1 MRRLCNIERNQDHLC
16 QLGFLSPSGSLTGF
30 GSSYTASLKQGVATA
45 NDVGSSNPPVLLEHE
60 PVGRAVDRRSGRG
73 RGRTSMRVWHA
84 GCSAGNHQGSRH
96 RPSIIDDPGS
106 TNVTANANVAI
117 GGRVAGSRRGHGRG
131 VHGGATRSPSKP
143 AALQVQ
149 QDWTMCSINEIDE
162 NFQFVSQNYVID
174 HLLSDHCKSCA
185 QNIQSQ
191 LSLFHLLISTAF
203 DSIIEFT
210 NESLNEKNLIPLSYG
225 ELRCFIGTLLMTSV
239 FNTSVEKSWELM
251 SLCTLNKHVSCERFI
266 QLLTNLR
273 GYDVRR
279 RIINNLNACWI
290 DQHNQLDHLHTLEK
304 KSI

>member
-1 MRRLCNIERNQDHLC
+1 
-16 QLGFLSPSGSLTGF
+16 
-30 GSSYTASLKQGVATA
+30 
-45 NDVGSSNPPVLLEHE
+45 
-60 PVGRAVDRRSGRG
+60 
-73 RGRTSMRVWHA
+73 MRVQHA
-84 GCSAGNHQGSRH
+84 GCSAGNSRGSH
-96 RPSIIDDPGS
+96 RWPSTIDDPGI
-106 TNVTANANVAI
+106 TNGSANSNVAL
-117 GGRVAGSRRGHGRG
+117 GGRLAGSRRGHGRG
-131 VHGGATRSPSKP
+131 NRGGATRSPSKP

-149 QDWTMCSINEIDE
+149 QDWTMCSIDE
-162 NFQFVSQNYVID
+162 FDHNFRFAGQDYVID
-174 HLLSDHCKSCA
+174 HLLSDHWKSYA

-210 NESLNEKNLIPLSYG
+210 NESLNEKPLIPLSYG
-225 ELRCFIGTLLMTSV
+225 EFHCFIGTLLMTSV

-304 KSI
+304 KSIWALHWVFLQYTLWMLCIGWRTSWIQSKWFGE